1 MSKFSATLIFYL
13 FLTISTSWAV
23 DNKEYKN
30 FQFLSDEEAGDIAFE
45 LEEVL
50 ILKAPVQDFLSIEKE
65 QSILLEQCKQA
76 NAMLVFNQNEEFFIN
91 TCINALNNGAIDAGY
106 ILGHQLM
113 AGQWITPD
121 LTRSIILLENASNAG
136 SRSAKRSLISYYVNP
151 LMPFNDKTKA
161 LKLAKELSTSGL
173 KWDQYIL
180 ANLQAS
186 MGSNSSA
193 KIGFNT
199 LMKLANE
206 GYKSAVMSA
215 ALVKIKKGPL
225 QDIKGAKIIFKD
237 ADIKA
242 NRNFVII
249 EILIDVMEDRL
260 ASARKRL
267 EKCYTINSACNNLY
281 FNFLTK
287 GIGGNRDLWKAND
300 ILERGYRK
308 WPKIMAHNYA
318 WNKATAQKSPIF
330 NPKEAIQALSNIP
343 KYKKNFP
350 AVLDTIAAIYASNNN
365 FELAE
370 DFQGKAIK
378 KLQNKG
384 LGKIYD
390 KFKLRLVH
398 YQNKQRW
405 KEPDEK
411 SDFIDKIKSFNNL
424 NETELELTSL

>member
-1 MSKFSATLIFYL
+1 MSKFSAALIFYL
-13 FLTISTSWAV
+13 FLAISTSWAV
-23 DNKEYKN
+23 DNREYKN

-50 ILKAPVQDFLSIEKE
+50 LLKAPVQDFLSVEKE

-76 NAMLVFNQNEEFFIN
+76 NAMLVFNQNEELFIN
-91 TCINALNNGAIDAGY
+91 TCTNALINGAIDAGY

-113 AGQWITPD
+113 VGQWITPD
-121 LTRSIILLENASNAG
+121 LTRSILLLENASNAG

-151 LMPFNDKTKA
+151 LMPFNDKAKA
-161 LKLAKELSTSGL
+161 LKLAKELSISGL

-186 MGSNSSA
+186 MDSNSSA

-199 LMKLANE
+199 LIKLANE

-225 QDIKGAKIIFKD
+225 QDIKGAKRIFENS
-237 ADIKA
+237 DIKSD
-242 NRNFVII
+242 RNLIII
-249 EILIDVMEDRL
+249 EILIDIMENRL
-260 ASARKRL
+260 ASARNRL
-267 EKCYTINSACNNLY
+267 EKCYTINSACSNLY

-287 GIGGNRDLWKAND
+287 GIGGNKDLWEAND

-308 WPKIMAHNYA
+308 WPEIMAHNYA
-318 WNKATAQKSPIF
+318 WYKATAHESPIF
-330 NPKEAIQALSNIP
+330 NPKAAFLALSNIP
-343 KYKKNFP
+343 EYKKNFP
-350 AVLDTIAAIYASNNN
+350 AVLDTIAAIYAANDK
-365 FELAE
+365 FELAQT
-370 DFQGKAIK
+370 FQKRAIK
-378 KLQNKG
+378 KIQHKG
-384 LGKIYD
+384 LGNIFD
-390 KFKLRLVH
+390 NLELRLTR

-405 KEPDEK
+405 KEPEEK
-411 SDFIDKIKSFNNL
+411 NKFIEKIKNFNNL